1 MADKFQ
7 KYATKYGLTPSQA
20 KAIVSIIANEVNC
33 NNCLEFIT
41 VNEDEPTSPK
51 VGDGWYNPDDGSFN
65 IYDGDEWQEVG
76 GGGARPSEE
85 CCPAENGL
93 TLSGDMYY
101 LGGEL
106 TENTLIESYGE
117 TFRIIYNPTGTDTWS
132 INLFEPVPGFNM
144 LAAGYADSA
153 SGGKNVKNIIA
164 LTDSILMNAANNSD
178 IEMGTVIAKGDR
190 ATIAYTDVTGS
201 GVNNSSVKASKGL
214 VTLDGPVVFIDSELI
229 QLDGSTDIVMET
241 LQKLTITSED
251 TSGTDSKSITIN
263 TGDNASGNTGSITIA
278 PGSATDGN
286 GGELRLTSG
295 RSNTTGIGGNIVITP
310 STGGTTDGVLII
322 TNLPKFDNDGDAGI
336 GGLAQHTVYKTS
348 TGELRIKL

>member
-41 VNEDEPTSPK
+41 VSEDEPTSPK
-51 VGDGWYNPDDGSFN
+51 EGDGWYNPDDGSFN

-117 TFRIIYNPTGTDTWS
+117 SFRIIYNPTGTDIWS
-132 INLFEPVPGFNM
+132 INLFEPNPGFNM
-144 LAAGYADSA
+144 LAAGYSDSA
-153 SGGKNVKNIIA
+153 SGGTNSKQLLA
-164 LTDSILMNAANNSD
+164 LSSSIGFRASDDDSIHYSAISSQDAQ
-178 IEMGTVIAKGDR
+178 
-190 ATIAYTDVTGS
+190 ATMTYTDVTG
-201 GVNNSSVKASKGL
+201 GGINNSSVSVSEGIT
-214 VTLDGPVVFIDSELI
+214 TLDAPVVFIDSELI
-229 QLDGSTDIVMET
+229 QLDGSADIVMET
-241 LQKLTITSED
+241 LQNLTITSED
-251 TSGTDSKSITIN
+251 TSGTDSKNITID
-263 TGDNASGNTGSITIA
+263 TGDNASGNTGTIA
-278 PGSATDGN
+278 IRPGTATNGN
-286 GGELRLTSG
+286 GGHINIISGESLTA
-295 RSNTTGIGGNIVITP
+295 GIGGNIVIIP
-310 STGGTTDGVLII
+310 ATGGTTDGVLII
-322 TNLPKFDNDGDAGI
+322 ANLPTFADEAAAAA
-336 GGLAQHTVYKTS
+336 LATNTVYKTA

>member
-41 VNEDEPTSPK
+41 VSEDEPTSPK
-51 VGDGWYNPDDGSFN
+51 EGDGWYNPDDGSFN
-65 IYDGDEWQEVG
+65 IYDGSDWQEV

-144 LAAGYADSA
+144 LAAGYSDSA
-153 SGGKNVKNIIA
+153 SGGTNSKQLLA
-164 LTDSILMNAANNSD
+164 LSSSIGFRASDDDSIHYSAISSQDAQ
-178 IEMGTVIAKGDR
+178 
-190 ATIAYTDVTGS
+190 ATMTYTDVTG
-201 GVNNSSVKASKGL
+201 GGINNSSVSVSEGIT
-214 VTLDGPVVFIDSELI
+214 TLDAPVVFIDSELI
-229 QLDGSTDIVMET
+229 QLDGSADIVMET
-241 LQKLTITSED
+241 LQNLTITSED
-251 TSGTDSKSITIN
+251 TSGTDSKRITID

-278 PGSATDGN
+278 PGSATNGN
-286 GGELRLTSG
+286 GGNINITSG
-295 RSNTTGIGGNIVITP
+295 RSLTTGAGGNIVIAP
-310 STGGTTDGVLII
+310 SPGGTRNGKLLIR
-322 TNLPKFDNDGDAGI
+322 NLPVFDNDSDAGI